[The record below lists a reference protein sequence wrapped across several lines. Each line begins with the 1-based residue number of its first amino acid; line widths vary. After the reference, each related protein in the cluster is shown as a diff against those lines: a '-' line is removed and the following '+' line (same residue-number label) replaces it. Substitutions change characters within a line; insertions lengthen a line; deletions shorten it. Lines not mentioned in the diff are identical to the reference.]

1 VATPA
6 GDEATVAFPA
16 GASPASTPAPPTASL
31 RRGQLFADRYE
42 ILGTLGKGGMGVV
55 YRARDRKLDD
65 VVALKLLRPEM
76 LASDASIL
84 ERFKQEIRLA
94 RRITHRNVLRTHDFG
109 EAGGVPYISMEYLEG
124 VTLKDVVRNR
134 GALPLGVGLSIAKQ
148 MCHGL
153 GAAHEQGVVHR
164 DVKPQNMLILP
175 ETAELKIMDFG
186 ISRVSSVGAEAS
198 GLTTA
203 GTVMGTPD
211 YIPPEQAQGRPADFR
226 SDLYSLAVVLFEIFT
241 GRLPFKGETPMA
253 IVVAHVQQPPPRPR
267 SVNPKL
273 PVELEAVIARGLQ
286 KDPAK
291 RWQRADQLLDALSAI
306 SATAEAA

>member
-1 VATPA
+1 V
-6 GDEATVAFPA
+6 
-16 GASPASTPAPPTASL
+16 
-31 RRGQLFADRYE
+31 
-42 ILGTLGKGGMGVV
+42 LGTLGKGGMGVV
-55 YRARDRKLDD
+55 YRAHDRKLDE
-65 VVALKLLRPEM
+65 VVALKLLRPEA
-76 LASDASIL
+76 LASDPTL
-84 ERFKQEIRLA
+84 LDRFKQEIKLA

-164 DVKPQNMLILP
+164 DIKPQNMLILP

-186 ISRVSSVGAEAS
+186 ISRVSKVGAEES

-226 SDLYSLAVVLFEIFT
+226 SDLYALSVVLFEVFT
-241 GRLPFKGETPMA
+241 GKLPFKADTAMA
-253 IVVAHVQQPPPRPR
+253 VVVAHVQQPPPRPR
-267 SVNPKL
+267 SVNPRL
-273 PVELEAVIARGLQ
+273 PAELEAVILRGLE
-286 KDPAK
+286 KDPAR
-291 RWQRADQLLDALSAI
+291 RWQKAEELLQALSAI
-306 SATAEAA
+306 SAKAEAA